1 MLFGGMARQGIKD
14 VREVGSALLDGPI
27 LHGGSHDVRQRRIE
41 LDPLLDG
48 LAQGLVDDPGQAFLH
63 HLVAENVASV
73 DFSRLGVGI
82 VQGGEIRFV
91 AGNGSDGIAA
101 GVASA
106 HASVLL
112 GGIACFDGM
121 VFILQLA
128 CERKR
133 RKSPFPRVIVSEKDS
148 TPLYEPSVLR
158 YMKGTHTSLMR
169 FSPHRED
176 CRR

>member
-1 MLFGGMARQGIKD
+1 VLFGGMARQGIKY

-91 AGNGSDGIAA
+91 AGNGSNGIAA

-112 GGIACFDGM
+112 GGIAVSTEW

-128 CERKR
+128 GERKG
-133 RKSPFPRVIVSEKDS
+133 RKRPFPCVIVSEKGS
-148 TPLYEPSVLR
+148 CPSLR
-158 YMKGTHTSLMR
+158 A
-169 FSPHRED
+169 
-176 CRR
+176 